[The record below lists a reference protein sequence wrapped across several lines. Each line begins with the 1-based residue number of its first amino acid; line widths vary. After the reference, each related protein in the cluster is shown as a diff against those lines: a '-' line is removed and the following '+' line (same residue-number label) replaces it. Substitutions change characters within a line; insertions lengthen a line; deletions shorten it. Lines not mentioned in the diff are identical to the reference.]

1 MNDKVLKNIKNR
13 LEYLIKKI
21 EEKKKY
27 SIQSLNE
34 KNDTNISENV
44 KILLN
49 DIIKVIDKSIEAIK
63 EKK

>member
-1 MNDKVLKNIKNR
+1 MNDKVFKHIKNR